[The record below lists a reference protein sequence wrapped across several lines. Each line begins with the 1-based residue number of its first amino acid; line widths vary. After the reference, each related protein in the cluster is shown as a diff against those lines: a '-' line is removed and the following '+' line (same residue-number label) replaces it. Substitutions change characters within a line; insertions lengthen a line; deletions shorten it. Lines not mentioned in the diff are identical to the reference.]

1 MRTLTTTGAF
11 FAVDCDPGIEFGFS
25 RRPHMDRAVE
35 HLRAACA
42 ELQEAVRDKGGWRAR
57 ALEHVNHAIAET
69 EHGSS
74 FCR

>member
-1 MRTLTTTGAF
+1 
-11 FAVDCDPGIEFGFS
+11 
-25 RRPHMDRAVE
+25 MDRAVE